1 MEYGSP
7 ADQTPL
13 PKKGIVPR
21 LLVSA
26 GSMLLAYIVLT
37 VFVEILRNAFQY
49 SGFQV
54 LFEPA
59 YVERQRALGSY
70 MPPLAIIPWAL
81 TYFSQMPVHVIIGLL
96 MAWKAPLVVIW
107 GVLTFIGNGSTKI
120 PAHKRAI

>member
-1 MEYGSP
+1 MEHAP
-7 ADQTPL
+7 PTIPIPRKRVIA
-13 PKKGIVPR
+13 R
-21 LLVSA
+21 LLLSA

-49 SGFQV
+49 SEFQV
-54 LFEPA
+54 LFEPV

-96 MAWKAPLVVIW
+96 MAWKDPLVVAW
-107 GVLTFIGNGSTKI
+107 GVLTFIGNDSATRPGV
-120 PAHKRAI
+120 